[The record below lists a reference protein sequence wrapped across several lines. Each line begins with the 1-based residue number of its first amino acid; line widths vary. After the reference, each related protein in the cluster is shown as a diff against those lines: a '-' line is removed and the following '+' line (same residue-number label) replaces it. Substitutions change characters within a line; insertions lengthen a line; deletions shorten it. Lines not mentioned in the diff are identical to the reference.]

1 MLVTIGVGAI
11 FYLVDQSAEQHLQ
24 WNKTQT
30 ADLGPLEN
38 L

>member
-11 FYLVDQSAEQHLQ
+11 FHLVDQSVEQHLH